1 MFALTH
7 SPTHALTAV
16 RPHRLLAAILA
27 TAVSTTG
34 AQSAIYGAGL
44 QAWTGCWSAA
54 QSLASPAG
62 GALICISPTANVNVA
77 NVTSLDGS
85 VVAHEIIDAT
95 GHPLPLDAEGCTG
108 TRHAAWSR
116 DSRRLFLRTTGACNG
131 IPLAISGIFSI
142 SAAGEWLDVEGI
154 SRGGGTS
161 VRVARYRDVG
171 VPPGLA
177 PDVAQSIQA
186 NALARRSTRAAF
198 SAPIHLDDVIDA
210 ARFVQADVVA
220 AWILE
225 RAQQVVLTERDLASL
240 DQSELPPQV
249 ANALFAVADSA
260 ATLARAPDDPSSY
273 DERSAGD
280 GSNAESTDAGYDLP
294 PWYWGAS
301 YSVPDPT
308 RRGGGSRFAHPHQP
322 RYPPF
327 YHPPIVALCG
337 GSGAACGAHERGGTH
352 QGPRDSPSQ
361 PGASADDPR
370 YAPST
375 PDRPSTGGTV
385 RLGRP
390 RS

>member
-1 MFALTH
+1 MI
-7 SPTHALTAV
+7 S
-16 RPHRLLAAILA
+16 RRLLATLLA

-54 QSLASPAG
+54 QSLASPGG

-108 TRHAAWSR
+108 TRHAVWSR
-116 DSRRLFLRTTGACNG
+116 DGRRLFLRTTGACNG

-142 SAAGEWLDVEGI
+142 SEAGEWLDVEGI

-171 VPPGLA
+171 VPPGLS
-177 PDVAQSIQA
+177 PDVALSIQA

-198 SAPIHLDDVIDA
+198 SAPIHIDDVIDA

-225 RAQQVVLTERDLASL
+225 RAQQVTLTESDLASL
-240 DQSELPPQV
+240 DQRELPPQV

-260 ATLARAPDDPSSY
+260 ATLARAPDDPSAY
-273 DERSAGD
+273 DEGSAGD

-301 YSVPDPT
+301 YAVSDPS

-327 YHPPIVALCG
+327 YHPPIAAFCG
-337 GSGAACGAHERGGTH
+337 RTGVACGAHRRGMPE
-352 QGPRDSPSQ
+352 GPPANSPQ
-361 PGASADDPR
+361 PGASAGDPR

-375 PDRPSTGGTV
+375 PDRPRNGGTV